1 MTTEERQTR
10 QKALV
15 AKMLISLHE
24 LSEVALSPA
33 DLALVKTRP
42 CRIVFDDET
51 RMLSVGVTDPETHQ
65 IEPVA
70 IIGIDPAT
78 PMFGLDILDRPA
90 GERTH

>member
-1 MTTEERQTR
+1 MTTEERQNR
-10 QKALV
+10 RYWL

-51 RMLSVGVTDPETHQ
+51 RMLLVGVSDPRAPEWSQ
-65 IEPVA
+65 W
-70 IIGIDPAT
+70 
-78 PMFGLDILDRPA
+78 
-90 GERTH
+90 